1 MKYLKILKDIIQSI
15 LFSPIIFIVISLLL
29 LILMEQ
35 LENAR
40 VQNILELAAIISFI
54 TYFIALLIKDIKSH
68 YPKHKGFIIL
78 VDVIEI
84 ILIIVWV
91 YIMNMIKN
99 LAVDIY
105 KWMQYSTYLKIS
117 IYLVPLLRSH
127 LISLEEKLK
136 IGQESSQEKK

>member
-29 LILMEQ
+29 LILIEQ

-40 VQNILELAAIISFI
+40 VQNILELAAIICFI

-68 YPKHKGFIIL
+68 YQKHKGFIIL

-84 ILIIVWV
+84 ILILVWV